1 MSRER
6 FSLRLA
12 LRSFEYLSNSLLAAR
27 FAYWVITTAWGLQED
42 PGRERAGEGRRRKV
56 RNAAEMQA
64 ELPAIWEWFA
74 ATVPRCLSCPRPE
87 TLAALEAFGHD
98 EEGEG
103 EQ

>member
-1 MSRER
+1 MRC
-6 FSLRLA
+6 A
-12 LRSFEYLSNSLLAAR
+12 LPNTNNLLAAR

-56 RNAAEMQA
+56 RNAAEMRA
-64 ELPAIWEWFA
+64 ELPAIWAWFE